1 MHQKQSKLIYEQY
14 LLIIVYIPTY
24 QIIMYKRYMQ
34 DSMKGEGVCNRIYKM
49 NFNSNLRRDSFIKFI
64 YVICTELDFFV
75 KK

>member
-1 MHQKQSKLIYEQY
+1 
-14 LLIIVYIPTY
+14 
-24 QIIMYKRYMQ
+24 MQ